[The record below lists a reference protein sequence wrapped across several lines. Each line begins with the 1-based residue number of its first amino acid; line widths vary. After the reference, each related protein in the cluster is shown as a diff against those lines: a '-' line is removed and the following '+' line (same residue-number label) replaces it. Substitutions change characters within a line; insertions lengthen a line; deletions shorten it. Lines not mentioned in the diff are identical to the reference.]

1 MLGAEWVSFLD
12 LILKWGLRY
21 SVVSVCL
28 YLSLSISPSSFFSSS
43 TFPPHPVRVGGE
55 PKLIAI
61 PVYDFSSFLS

>member
-28 YLSLSISPSSFFSSS
+28 YLSLSLPPLSSLPLPSP
-43 TFPPHPVRVGGE
+43 PPAPVRVRGE